1 MTAHNEPSF
10 ILGIEEEYLLVD
22 KTSRDLASDPPPE
35 LMHECENRLSGRVTT
50 EFLRAQIEVGTRVC
64 TSITNA
70 REDLVELHG
79 TVAQVAGEHGL
90 VPIAASSHPFAN
102 WRQQSRTRKERYKML
117 ARDMQAVAGRLLICG
132 MHVHVAIE
140 DEDLRI
146 DLMNQVKYF
155 LPHLLALST
164 SSPFWEGAD
173 TGLKSYRLTV
183 FDAMPRTGIP
193 ERFESWGEY
202 QRLVGAGLIKD
213 ASKIW
218 RDIRPSAR
226 FPTLEMRMTDVCTR
240 LDDALAISA
249 LYQCL
254 LSMLYRLRR
263 NNQRWRIYPAI
274 CVEENR
280 WRAQRYG
287 TTHTL
292 VDFGQ
297 GAQVGYAA
305 LLDEI
310 CDLVAPDA
318 EKFGCVDEL
327 AHARDIVKRGTSA
340 EKQLEVFNA
349 ARAEGPET
357 MEALRLVVDWLI
369 EETARGTTAGTGD
382 TKA

>member
-1 MTAHNEPSF
+1 LT
-10 ILGIEEEYLLVD
+10 LGIEEEYMLVHKGTCD
-22 KTSRDLASDPPPE
+22 IVSDPPPE
-35 LMHECENRLSGRVTT
+35 LMNECENRLSGRVTT
-50 EFLRAQIEVGTRVC
+50 EFKSAQIEVQTRVC
-64 TSITNA
+64 TSILDA
-70 REDLVELHG
+70 REDLVELRG
-79 TVAQVAGEHGL
+79 TVSQVASEHDL
-90 VPIAASSHPFAN
+90 APIAASTHPFAT
-102 WRQQSRTRKERYKML
+102 WRAQSRTRKERYDAL
-117 ARDMQAVAGRLLICG
+117 AHDMQAVADRLLVCG
-132 MHVHVAIE
+132 MHVHVGIE

-164 SSPFWEGAD
+164 SSPFWGAAD

-183 FDAMPRTGIP
+183 LDALPRTGIP

-202 QRLVGAGLIKD
+202 QRLVGRLVGAGLIED

-218 RDIRPSAR
+218 WDIRPSAR

-240 LDDALAISA
+240 LDDALAIAA

-297 GAQVGYAA
+297 GAQVGYAV

-310 CDLVAPDA
+310 CELVAPDA
-318 EKFGCVDEL
+318 EELGCIDEL

-340 EKQLEVFNA
+340 KTQLDVFNG
-349 ARAEGPET
+349 ARAEGADT
-357 MEALRLVVDWLI
+357 MEALRRVVDWLI
-369 EETARGTTAGTGD
+369 EETSRGSSHFGRLG
-382 TKA
+382 